1 MDSFVFTLL
10 SFLVALAILIA
21 VHEFGHFWVARK
33 LGVKVLRFSIG
44 FGSPLLKRI
53 GKVDD
58 TEYVVAAIPL
68 GGYVKMLDERE
79 AEVAPEQ
86 RHRAFNRQSLKV
98 RSAIVSAGPL
108 FNFLFAIFAF
118 WLIFVIGDSGT
129 RPWVGEVSQDSAAY
143 QAGFRFGDELLA
155 VGERD
160 TPTWETAVYAMLA
173 EAKADEDLT
182 FKVRDSDGNEQ
193 FLVLPGDSL
202 SDVAENGNILAG
214 IGLSP
219 KRPQVPPVIGQ
230 IVPGEAADLAG
241 LLAGDLILSLDAA
254 GIDTWSEL
262 VGLVQESPGKAV
274 ILELMRDGERLSLP
288 MRIGQREDQGRVLGR
303 IGAGVEVPERL
314 YDEYRAEIR
323 LGPLDALGAAVFK
336 TWDMSLFMLRTL
348 GRMLTGEA
356 SVKNLSGPISIAQS
370 AGKSASYG
378 FAYFVKFLALVSISL
393 GVLNLLPV
401 PVLDGG
407 HLLFFM
413 IEGLKGSP
421 LSEQAQMHGQ
431 RIGLVI
437 LLALMGLAF
446 YVDLSRLL
454 G

>member
-1 MDSFVFTLL
+1 MDSFAFTLL

-44 FGSPLLKRI
+44 FGSPLLKRT
-53 GKVDD
+53 GKVDG

-79 AEVAPEQ
+79 GQVAPEQ

-118 WLIFVIGDSGT
+118 WLIFVVGDSGT
-129 RPWVGEVSQDSAAY
+129 RPWVGEVSQDSIAY
-143 QAGFRFGDELLA
+143 QAGFRSGDELLA
-155 VGERD
+155 VGDRE

-173 EAKADEDLT
+173 EAEAGEDLT
-182 FKVRDSDGNEQ
+182 FRVRDNDGNEQ
-193 FLVLPGDSL
+193 LLLLPGDSL
-202 SDVAENGNILAG
+202 TDVAENGNILG
-214 IGLSP
+214 SIGLSP

-230 IVPGEAADLAG
+230 VVHGEAADLAG
-241 LLAGDLILSLDAA
+241 LLPGDRILLLDGAA
-254 GIDTWSEL
+254 VETWSEL
-262 VGLVQESPGKAV
+262 VAQVQQSPGKAV
-274 ILELMRDGERLSLP
+274 VLELDRGGELLSLP
-288 MRIGQREDQGRVLGR
+288 MRIGQRVDQGKVQGR
-303 IGAGVEVPERL
+303 IGAGVEVPEHL
-314 YDEYRAEIR
+314 FDEYRAEIR
-323 LGPLDALGAAVFK
+323 LGPVDALGAAVFK
-336 TWDMSLFMLRTL
+336 TWDMSVFMLRTL

-407 HLLFFM
+407 HLLFFI
-413 IEGLKGSP
+413 IEGVKGSP
-421 LSEQAQMHGQ
+421 LSEQAQMNGQ
-431 RIGLVI
+431 RIGLMI
-437 LLALMGLAF
+437 LLALMCLAF
-446 YVDLSRLL
+446 YVDISRLL